1 MKLLSGFAAVVF
13 GASLALCQSQP
24 TIKQTRIQ
32 RSSPASGQ
40 EMFNMYCAV
49 CHGKDGKG
57 GGPAAAALKKSPGD
71 LTQLTKKNSGKFP
84 GPAVAQSITGE
95 QSIVAHGSKDM
106 PVWADLFR
114 QTGQNESEVRLRIA
128 NLTRYIEGMQA
139 K

>member
-1 MKLLSGFAAVVF
+1 MKLLPGIAAVVF

-24 TIKQTRIQ
+24 TIKNTRIQ
-32 RSSPASGQ
+32 PSSPASGE

-49 CHGKDGKG
+49 CHGKDGKS
-57 GGPAAAALKKSPGD
+57 GGPATPALKKAPSD
-71 LTQLTKKNSGKFP
+71 LTQLTKKNNGKFP
-84 GPAVAQSITGE
+84 GPAVAQSINGE

-106 PVWADLFR
+106 PVWGALFR

-128 NLTRYIEGMQA
+128 NLTRYIEAMQ

>member
-1 MKLLSGFAAVVF
+1 MKLLPGIAAVAL

-24 TIKQTRIQ
+24 TIKATRIQ

-71 LTQLTKKNSGKFP
+71 LTTLSKRNSGKFP
-84 GPAVAQSITGE
+84 GPAVVQSINGE
-95 QSIVAHGSKDM
+95 QGILAHGSKDM
-106 PVWADLFR
+106 PVWGELFR
-114 QTGQNESEVRLRIA
+114 QTGQNESEVHLRLA
-128 NLTRYIEGMQA
+128 NLTKYIEAMQG

>member
-1 MKLLSGFAAVVF
+1 MKLLPGLVTVAL

-24 TIKQTRIQ
+24 TIKNTRMQ
-32 RSSPASGQ
+32 RSSPASGP

-57 GGPAAAALKKSPGD
+57 GGPAAAALKKVPTD
-71 LTQLTKKNSGKFP
+71 LSQLTKAHNGKFP
-84 GPAVAQSITGE
+84 GPAVAQAINGD

-106 PVWADLFR
+106 PIWGELFR
-114 QTGQNESEVRLRIA
+114 QTGQNEAEVRLRIA
-128 NLTRYIEGMQA
+128 NLTKYVEGLQA